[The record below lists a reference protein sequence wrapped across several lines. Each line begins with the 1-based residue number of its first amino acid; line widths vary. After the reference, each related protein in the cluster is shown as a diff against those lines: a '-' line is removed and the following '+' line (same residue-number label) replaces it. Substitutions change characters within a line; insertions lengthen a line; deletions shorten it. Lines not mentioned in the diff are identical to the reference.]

1 MTDYI
6 RSIWLLAAALA
17 CCSASADP
25 RSNPTAVAEVTRFEK
40 HLEEFFN
47 SPEFALHPEHGLEY
61 YDKSLRFFDIMQPIE
76 YRGEQF
82 REHFIA
88 LGKQFEG
95 GKVEFLELE
104 VTAGPDMACATS
116 LQHFAGKTP
125 DGKPY
130 DMTMRV
136 TDFLQKK
143 RGHWIITHEH
153 VSLPLDPATFLSVIN
168 PRP

>member
-6 RSIWLLAAALA
+6 RSIWLLAAAIA
-17 CCSASADP
+17 CYSASADP
-25 RSNPTAVAEVTRFEK
+25 RSIPAAVAEVTQFEK
-40 HLEEFFN
+40 HLEEFYN
-47 SPEFALHPEHGLEY
+47 SPEFARNPERGLQY
-61 YDKSLRFFDIMQPIE
+61 YDKDLRFFDIMQPME

-82 REHFIA
+82 KEHFIA

-104 VTAGPDMACATS
+104 VTAGPNMACATS

-136 TDFLQKK
+136 TDFLEKK
-143 RGHWIITHEH
+143 RAHWIITHEH

-168 PRP
+168 PNP

>member
-1 MTDYI
+1 MTNHL
-6 RSIWLLAAALA
+6 RSIGLLAAALV
-17 CCSASADP
+17 CCSASAGP
-25 RSNPTAVAEVTRFEK
+25 RSNPTAVADVTQFER
-40 HLEEFFN
+40 HLEEFYN
-47 SPEFALHPEHGLEY
+47 SAEFARHPERGLEY
-61 YDKSLRFFDIMQPIE
+61 YDKDLRFFDIMQPVE

-82 REHFIA
+82 KEHFLA

-104 VTAGPDMACATS
+104 VIAGPDMACATS

-143 RGHWIITHEH
+143 RDHWIITHEH
-153 VSLPLDPATFLSVIN
+153 VSLPLDQATFLSVIN
-168 PRP
+168 PKP